1 MLEHLSSLRRKSSEK
16 APSTNNTT
24 TANHENLTENK
35 NESCCS
41 TKEVN
46 DVYKVSGKSK
56 NNIFK
61 SLISDNGATNIF
73 SNLLKCPDMH
83 STCTTTTTLIH
94 AGTSSNSNGN
104 AKQNNGNGNTTL
116 TIVEQQQPAYDSDNS
131 NNRKS
136 DHLDVQPCV
145 NENHQ
150 NIQIMKK
157 RNSVVKSNGEFIS
170 SRELSPIPSRV
181 HRKSCHDIR
190 LMRNNQLVGENGD
203 EVGKLAVVK
212 PLKTRNIVTK
222 NETFDMLYP
231 NSINVS
237 TSKFFKKYFSLFFEI
252 KESFYLLTIHLHN

>member
-16 APSTNNTT
+16 APSTNN
-24 TANHENLTENK
+24 ENLTQNSS
-35 NESCCS
+35 SCS
-41 TKEVN
+41 EEKEVN

-73 SNLLKCPDMH
+73 SNLLKCPEMH
-83 STCTTTTTLIH
+83 TNCTSVTSTVTSP

-104 AKQNNGNGNTTL
+104 VKQNNGNI
-116 TIVEQQQPAYDSDNS
+116 TIQNNHQQKPADDSNH
-131 NNRKS
+131 RKS
-136 DHLDVQPCV
+136 DHLNVQPYV
-145 NENHQ
+145 IEHQ
-150 NIQIMKK
+150 NGTQQNMKK
-157 RNSVVKSNGEFIS
+157 RNSVVKSNGEFILS

-222 NETFDMLYP
+222 NETLDMLYP
-231 NSINVS
+231 DSINVS
-237 TSKFFKKYFSLFFEI
+237 YKL
-252 KESFYLLTIHLHN
+252 